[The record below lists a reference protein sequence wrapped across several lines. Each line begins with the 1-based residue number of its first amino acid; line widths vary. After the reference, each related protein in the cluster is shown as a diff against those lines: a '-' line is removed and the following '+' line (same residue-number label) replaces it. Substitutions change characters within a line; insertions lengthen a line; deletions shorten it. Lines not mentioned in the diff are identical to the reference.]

1 MTEKI
6 QFYQINLNKCWG
18 AQANLMVELAKS
30 KVKHFVCLIQEPHF
44 YGSKPS
50 CIDRKY
56 MQVLHGKGLK
66 KLWPRA
72 MIVASKD
79 LKLSPIGALP
89 SRDTTCVNLHNSR
102 EELVICSSYQDIESP
117 EVINNIDKCVEHA
130 KSINKEI
137 IIGADSNSHSQLWM
151 SKSANSRGE
160 VFEDFIALNNL
171 FVCNIG
177 NKYTYD
183 CALGKSII
191 DITIVSTPTVDR
203 IRKWKVHDEDY
214 LSDHK
219 LISYELYVHKE
230 PPRVSRSY
238 KKANW
243 SYFKTLLSQKTWE
256 NPPKFWSKHTIEL
269 ESTKLGMIS
278 SKL

>member
-1 MTEKI
+1 MTDKI
-6 QFYQINLNKCWG
+6 QFYQINLNKCGG
-18 AQANLMVELAKS
+18 AQANLMVELAKP

-44 YGSKPS
+44 YGTKPS
-50 CIDRKY
+50 YIDRKH
-56 MQVLHGKGLK
+56 MQVLHGKGTK

-79 LKLSPIGALP
+79 LKLSLIENLT
-89 SRDTTCVNLHNSR
+89 SRDTTCINFHSPK
-102 EELVICSSYQDIESP
+102 EELVICSSYQDIDFP

-151 SKSANSRGE
+151 SESANSRGD

-183 CALGKSII
+183 CAIGQSII
-191 DITIVSTPTVDR
+191 DVTLVSTTIVDR
-203 IRKWKVHDEDY
+203 IENWRVHDEDQ

-219 LISYELYVHKE
+219 LISY
-230 PPRVSRSY
+230 
-238 KKANW
+238 N
-243 SYFKTLLSQKTWE
+243 LSFDTTW
-256 NPPKFWSKHTIEL
+256 FV
-269 ESTKLGMIS
+269 
-278 SKL
+278 

>member
-1 MTEKI
+1 MTDKI
-6 QFYQINLNKCWG
+6 QFYQINLNKCGG

-30 KVKHFVCLIQEPHF
+30 KVKHLVCLIQEPHF

-137 IIGADSNSHSQLWM
+137 IIGADSNSHSQL
-151 SKSANSRGE
+151 
-160 VFEDFIALNNL
+160 
-171 FVCNIG
+171 
-177 NKYTYD
+177 
-183 CALGKSII
+183 
-191 DITIVSTPTVDR
+191 
-203 IRKWKVHDEDY
+203 
-214 LSDHK
+214 
-219 LISYELYVHKE
+219 
-230 PPRVSRSY
+230 
-238 KKANW
+238 
-243 SYFKTLLSQKTWE
+243 
-256 NPPKFWSKHTIEL
+256 
-269 ESTKLGMIS
+269 
-278 SKL
+278 